1 MYKSNKRKIITA
13 FLICASAVSITA
25 CNKDDK
31 SSSTSVVTD
40 ADIVS
45 GSNSSGYSENDVTSI
60 PEIDDDGNKI
70 TVIAV
75 TDEAGKI
82 VTDNKGDAVTQLA
95 IVDNSNN
102 IITNAEGIAVKP
114 NIKTITKASE
124 TINNDNTVI
133 KDEDSKAET
142 GTNANGTE
150 ANYKYGSLLWMAKY
164 SEHAVTNAEGN
175 PTTNADGG
183 RSELV
188 FNGIQEGGEVF
199 AVTFKV
205 NENAAPGNYDIILAK
220 ETETRTSSL
229 CNNKGVDV
237 AANYYSGVIAVG
249 TDKAP
254 EASGEHDGLSLSLS
268 NACAKPGDIVTLYG
282 TISNNTMG
290 IAAFNTY
297 IKYDSNSF
305 TLQKITAG
313 SLIDGN
319 GDFITS

>member
-45 GSNSSGYSENDVTSI
+45 GSNSSGYSENDITSI

-95 IVDNSNN
+95 IVDDSNN
-102 IITNAEGIAVKP
+102 IITNAEGIAKKP
-114 NIKTITKASE
+114 NIKITTKASAAV
-124 TINNDNTVI
+124 NNDNAAV
-133 KDEDSKAET
+133 SKAET

>member
-114 NIKTITKASE
+114 NIKKTTKSSE

-188 FNGIQEGGEVF
+188 FNGIQEGGEIF

-205 NENAAPGNYDIILAK
+205 NENTAPGNYDIILAK

-249 TDKAP
+249 ADKAP

>member
-13 FLICASAVSITA
+13 FLICAAVVSTTS
-25 CNKDDK
+25 CNNK

-40 ADIVS
+40 ANIVS
-45 GSNSSGYSENDVTSI
+45 DSDSAADSENDVTSI

-70 TVIAV
+70 TVITV
-75 TDEAGKI
+75 TDEAGKV
-82 VTDNKGDAVTQLA
+82 VTNKKGDAVTQLA
-95 IVDNSNN
+95 ILDDSNN

-114 NIKTITKASE
+114 NIKTTTTTSGKV
-124 TINNDNTVI
+124 NNDDTLI
-133 KDEDSKAET
+133 KDEDSQVEA
-142 GTNANGTE
+142 GTNPNGTQ

-164 SEHAVTNAEGN
+164 SEHAITNAEGN
-175 PTTNADGG
+175 PTTNENGG

-188 FNGIQEGGEVF
+188 FNGIQEEGEVF

-205 NENAAPGNYDIILAK
+205 NENTAPGNYDIILAK

-229 CNNKGVDV
+229 CDNKGVDV

-249 TDKAP
+249 ADKAP
-254 EASGEHDGLSLSLS
+254 EASGEHEGLSLSLS
-268 NACAKPGDIVTLYG
+268 NACAKPGDTVTLYG

-305 TLQKITAG
+305 TLQQITAG
-313 SLIDGN
+313 SLIAGN
-319 GDFITS
+319 GEFITS